1 MANFRVER
9 KILSQTVRTI
19 AGVDEAGR
27 GALFGPVV
35 AAAVVFPSRWMSRP
49 IRGWLKNVDD
59 SKLLAAMKRKELARS
74 ILAEADAVG
83 VGLATNREID
93 EKNIYWASLE
103 AMKRAVEN
111 LALRPDFLL
120 IDGFKHRESGFGCP
134 HLGITGGDRKSL
146 SVAAASIM
154 AKVVRDEIMQ
164 RLEDFFDGYHLA
176 RNKGYGTREH
186 YQALREKGPTSLHRL
201 TFNLEGK
208 AGWK

>member
-1 MANFRVER
+1 MADFKVEKRV
-9 KILSQTVRTI
+9 LSQTIRTI

-35 AAAVVFPSRWMSRP
+35 AAAVVLPSRWMSRP
-49 IRGWLKNVDD
+49 VKGWLRDVDD
-59 SKLLAAMKRKELARS
+59 SKILSPLKRKELARS
-74 ILAEADAVG
+74 ILAEADSVG
-83 VGLATNREID
+83 VGLATSREID

-111 LALRPDFLL
+111 LELRPDFLL
-120 IDGFKHRESGFGCP
+120 IDGFKHRESSFGCP

-154 AKVVRDEIMQ
+154 AKVVRDEMMQ
-164 RLEDFFDGYHLA
+164 RLEDLFGGYHLA
-176 RNKGYGTREH
+176 RNKGYGTRAH
-186 YQALREKGPTSLHRL
+186 YRALREKGPTSLHRR